1 MLLMILSL
9 KPSEHYVLKISS
21 SLKMIYE
28 VAIVDVILYIEF
40 FIKYL
45 HANDSSILLSINVT
59 NIIDPHSKHIR

>member
-1 MLLMILSL
+1 MYITYLPIN
-9 KPSEHYVLKISS
+9 K
-21 SLKMIYE
+21 
-28 VAIVDVILYIEF
+28 VILYIEF